1 MRHRKAGRKLNRNPA
16 HRKALYRN
24 LLLSFLTH
32 ERIETTEPK
41 AKELRKFAEKV
52 ITRAKKGGL
61 AQVRMVE
68 RVLRDKDVLHKLFHE
83 IGPRFAD
90 RPGGY
95 TRILKLGRRQG
106 DNAPMAIIEMVEGN
120 SSVEETLDGPQ
131 AD

>member
-1 MRHRKAGRKLNRNPA
+1 
-16 HRKALYRN
+16 LYRN

-41 AKELRKFAEKV
+41 AKELRRFAEKV

-68 RVLRDKDVLHKLFHE
+68 RVLRDKDILYKLFHE

-95 TRILKLGRRQG
+95 TRIMKLGRRQG
-106 DNAPMAIIEMVEGN
+106 DNAPMAIIELVDAD
-120 SSVEETLDGPQ
+120 SSVQEALDVPP